1 MRSKLIT
8 TIVITLLLAASG
20 PAVATHEGTWHGD
33 GKMAAVGFCEALGA
47 IAGTRVQAVCE
58 AVFD

>member
-33 GKMAAVGFCEALGA
+33 GKMAGFCEVLGA
-47 IAGTRVQAVCE
+47 IAGARVQSVCE
-58 AVFD
+58 TVFD